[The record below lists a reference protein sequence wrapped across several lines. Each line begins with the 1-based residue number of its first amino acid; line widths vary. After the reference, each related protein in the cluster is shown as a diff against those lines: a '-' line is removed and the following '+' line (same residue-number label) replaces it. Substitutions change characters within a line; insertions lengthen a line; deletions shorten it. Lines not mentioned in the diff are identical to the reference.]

1 MADQP
6 KTNPLALLEGQ
17 LSQQAQALRTQ
28 ITTPGANRLSIDSQ
42 GNFVGADG
50 LILGPEIE
58 FIVLDFITAHR
69 YYPRPYN
76 DKNPEP
82 PVCFAFG
89 RDLNDMV
96 PEDIAPEK
104 QNDRCGIPG
113 REGCCPWNEW
123 KSDARGVGKACKNTR
138 EVALITHDQFELPTN
153 EQKILVY
160 SVPPTGIK
168 SFDAAV
174 SYMVRTYNTPPIRN
188 IFRGIAVKQATY
200 TTVNFQPTDEVNPFL
215 EDHMYRVA
223 ECEELLYRMPDLTN
237 YRPTVQKPTPRAAP
251 RAR

>member
-1 MADQP
+1 MADKP
-6 KTNPLALLEGQ
+6 SNNPLAILEGQ
-17 LSQQAQALRTQ
+17 LAQRTQALRSQ
-28 ITTPGANRLSIDSQ
+28 ITSPSATRLSIDTQ
-42 GNFVGADG
+42 ANFVGVDG

-76 DKNPEP
+76 PNNPEP

-96 PEDIAPEK
+96 PDETSPEM
-104 QNDRCGIPG
+104 QNNQCGIPG
-113 REGCCPWNEW
+113 REGCCPMNEW

-138 EVALITHDQFELPTN
+138 EVAVITHDQFELPPE
-153 EQKILVY
+153 EQRILVY

-174 SYMVRTYNTPPIRN
+174 GYMLRTYN
-188 IFRGIAVKQATY
+188 
-200 TTVNFQPTDEVNPFL
+200 TVNFQPTDEVNPFL
-215 EDHMYRVA
+215 EEHIPRIA
-223 ECEELLYRMPDLTN
+223 ECEELLYRLPDVSN
-237 YRPTVQKPTPRAAP
+237 YKPAKQPAP
-251 RAR
+251 RPARAR

>member
-1 MADQP
+1 MADKP
-6 KTNPLALLEGQ
+6 SNNPLAILEGQ
-17 LSQQAQALRTQ
+17 LAQRTQALRSQ
-28 ITTPGANRLSIDSQ
+28 ITSPSATRLSIDTQ
-42 GNFVGADG
+42 ANFVGVDG

-76 DKNPEP
+76 PNNPEP

-96 PEDIAPEK
+96 PDETSPEM
-104 QNDRCGIPG
+104 QNNQCGIPG
-113 REGCCPWNEW
+113 REGCCPMNEW

-138 EVALITHDQFELPTN
+138 EVAVITHDQFELPPE
-153 EQKILVY
+153 EQRILVY

-174 SYMVRTYNTPPIRN
+174 GYMLRTYNTMPSRN
-188 IFRGIAVKQATY
+188 VFRATAVKAGTY

-215 EDHMYRVA
+215 EEHIPRIA
-223 ECEELLYRMPDLTN
+223 ECEELLYRLPDVSN
-237 YRPTVQKPTPRAAP
+237 YKPAKQPAP
-251 RAR
+251 RPARAR

>member
-1 MADQP
+1 MADKP
-6 KTNPLALLEGQ
+6 SNNPLAILEGQ
-17 LSQQAQALRTQ
+17 LAQRTQALRSQ
-28 ITTPGANRLSIDSQ
+28 ITSPSATRLSIDTQ
-42 GNFVGADG
+42 ANFVGVDG

-76 DKNPEP
+76 PNNPEP

-96 PEDIAPEK
+96 PDETSPEM
-104 QNDRCGIPG
+104 QNNQCGIPG
-113 REGCCPWNEW
+113 REGCCPMNEW

-138 EVALITHDQFELPTN
+138 EVAVITHDQFELPPE
-153 EQKILVY
+153 EQRILVY

-174 SYMVRTYNTPPIRN
+174 GSMLRTYNTMPIRN
-188 IFRGIAVKQATY
+188 VFRATAVKAGTY

-215 EDHMYRVA
+215 EEHIPRIA
-223 ECEELLYRMPDLTN
+223 ECEELLYRLPDVSN
-237 YRPTVQKPTPRAAP
+237 YKPAKQPAP
-251 RAR
+251 RPARAR